1 MELGGDEKRIQAL
14 FSELSLENQSRVPQF
29 AHVWTRAVTQK
40 STLRRAVAPLREK
53 TFLNP
58 LLISALV
65 IATVCSL
72 AVWTWYSFTQT
83 PNIANQLPPSVTFE
97 APYTPTPVKLQP
109 GRTEPRHQKHSA
121 RRRQVDRT
129 IATEA
134 ALLSIWQSPTQQFMT
149 SPTDLALG
157 SLPVLNQSAKD
168 LESFLSKNSEIMKES
183 NR

>member
-14 FSELSLENQSRVPQF
+14 FSELSFEDQNRVPQF
-29 AHVWTRAVTQK
+29 GNLWTRAQAKEIGARSIVRPVLV
-40 STLRRAVAPLREK
+40 S
-53 TFLNP
+53 
-58 LLISALV
+58 LV
-65 IATVCSL
+65 ITAAACSF
-72 AVWTWYSFTQT
+72 AAWTWYRSAHA
-83 PNIANQLPPSVTFE
+83 PNLAPPSITFE
-97 APYTPTPVKLQP
+97 ASYTSSPVTPLPAKIE
-109 GRTEPRHQKHSA
+109 TRHHKRIV

-134 ALLSIWQSPTQQFMT
+134 ELLSSWQSPTQQFMS

-157 SLPVLNQSAKD
+157 TLPQLNQSVKD

>member
-29 AHVWTRAVTQK
+29 AHVWTRAETIQD
-40 STLRRAVAPLREK
+40 SGLRRAVAPLREK
-53 TFLNP
+53 TFLSP
-58 LLISALV
+58 LLVSLLVTAAACAL
-65 IATVCSL
+65 AL
-72 AVWTWYSFTQT
+72 WTWYSSTQT
-83 PNIANQLPPSVTFE
+83 PTIVNQLPPSVTFE
-97 APYTPTPVKLQP
+97 APYTPTQP
-109 GRTEPRHQKHSA
+109 AKIEPRRQKHIA
-121 RRRQVDRT
+121 HRRQINRS

-134 ALLSIWQSPTQQFMT
+134 ALLSSWQSPTQQFMA

-157 SLPVLNQSAKD
+157 SLPALNQSAKD